1 MTDLR
6 RPSAASLSAPSQRTA
21 DPARWFTVIGALS
34 VITALYLLIAWIAS
48 GDAMPVP
55 TGPDPV
61 PPTLKTTA
69 WAIQVFGVVTFIGA
83 VIYVGRRSRREGR
96 LTFDGLILI
105 AWTVIFW
112 MDPAT
117 MDYFRTQFLFNSYYW
132 NFGSWAH
139 DIPGW
144 LAPHDQAPPEPLI
157 AWGTLYGVSGV
168 LGAIVCCR
176 AMRLARTR
184 WPRLGNVGLVG
195 VALATAFVIDTGVEV
210 IWIRTG
216 IYIYPG
222 AIRALSLSPGTIH
235 QYPLYES
242 LLFGATWAATGALR
256 YYRNDRGL
264 SIVERT
270 RDGAA
275 LNNSRRILAATGFL
289 TIAYGLYCLAYS
301 LTALWGDP
309 WPDGLPSYFT
319 NGLCGAQMYQTCP
332 HTKAAH

>member
-6 RPSAASLSAPSQRTA
+6 TNSTAPAAPPRQRTV

-34 VITALYLLIAWIAS
+34 VLMGLYLLISWIAS
-48 GDAMPVP
+48 GDAEPVP

-61 PPTLKTTA
+61 PPGLRTTA
-69 WAIQVFGVVTFIGA
+69 WVIQIFGVVTFLGAIG
-83 VIYVGRRSRREGR
+83 YVVHRSIRERR

-117 MDYFRTQFLFNSYYW
+117 MDYFRVQFLFNSYYW
-132 NFGSWAH
+132 NLGSWGPH
-139 DIPGW
+139 IPGW
-144 LAPHDQAPPEPLI
+144 LAPNEQAPPEPLI

-176 AMRLARTR
+176 IMRMARAR
-184 WPRLGNVGLVG
+184 WPQMGNVGLVG
-195 VALATAFVIDTGVEV
+195 VAVAAAFVIDTGVEV

-222 AIRALSLSPGTIH
+222 AIRSLSISPGTIH

-256 YYRNDRGL
+256 YYKNDRGM

-270 RDGAA
+270 RDGAP
-275 LNNSRRILAATGFL
+275 LGNGRRILAVTGFL
-289 TIAYGLYCLAYS
+289 TVAYGLYCLAYS

-309 WPDGLPSYFT
+309 WPEGLPSYFV
-319 NGLCGAQMYQTCP
+319 NGLCGSRMYESCP
-332 HTKAAH
+332 AP